1 MSAPKSEPQATDFE
15 AVTQEMENEGTPFA
29 PTDTEQDPASESEP
43 TSTEEPTAEPA
54 AEPATEPAAEPEA
67 EPEKPKEEAPVI
79 SEGAQELIDAA
90 NARASA
96 ADRAA
101 NLERRQR
108 EDLAAR
114 VAGVQD
120 RDKRMAYAARLQEAL
135 NDPEKADELIK
146 EQAAAAT
153 ANVPVAEHVELGI
166 RSDERQRFGSQ
177 LMEKLR
183 VNLNLTGLTE
193 EQSQAAY
200 DAAKITSGKDVPFAQ
215 DVLSAEVEIVS
226 GATASTVTDQAA
238 RIKELETQITA
249 SGGEVAGARL
259 RAGGPESP
267 SEPLSSGR
275 AFSNSQIDDMT
286 EAQWDRNEDSI
297 LAAEAVRLKRLKASA
312 SQE

>member
-1 MSAPKSEPQATDFE
+1 MSAPNSEPQATDFE

-29 PTDTEQDPASESEP
+29 APVEAEQDPASESEP
-43 TSTEEPTAEPA
+43 TSTEEPTAEPT
-54 AEPATEPAAEPEA
+54 TEPAAEPEA

-146 EQAAAAT
+146 EQAAAAA
-153 ANVPVAEHVELGI
+153 ANAPVAEHVELGI

-259 RAGGPESP
+259 RAGGPEAP
-267 SEPLSSGR
+267 TETVSGKKFTD
-275 AFSNSQIDDMT
+275 AQIEDMT
-286 EAQWDRNEDSI
+286 EAQWDANESPI
-297 LAAEAVRLKRLKASA
+297 LAAEATRLKRLKASA

>member
-1 MSAPKSEPQATDFE
+1 MSAPNSEPQATDFE

-29 PTDTEQDPASESEP
+29 PTGTEQDPASESEP
-43 TSTEEPTAEPA
+43 TSTEEPVAEPVAEPA
-54 AEPATEPAAEPEA
+54 AEPAAEPEA
-67 EPEKPKEEAPVI
+67 DPEKPKEEAPVI

-146 EQAAAAT
+146 EQAAAAA
-153 ANVPVAEHVELGI
+153 ANAPVAEHVELGI

-259 RAGGPESP
+259 AASGPETP
-267 SEPLSSGR
+267 TEPVAGKKFTDR
-275 AFSNSQIDDMT
+275 QIEDMT
-286 EAQWDRNEDSI
+286 EAQWDANEASI
-297 LAAEAVRLKRLKASA
+297 LAAEATRLKRLKASA